1 METTWLGRSCSCICG
16 RMMDANPNEASRVE
30 SKSSLFK
37 LLILWST
44 PFVCGLAGLSS
55 LLLLITAVIWNSKF
69 TIENGLDHTV
79 LVTPIG
85 VLHNSSDHQPLPL
98 HRDFRLFKLLRKFDG
113 GFRLAPG
120 DSIRLAYDDDDVGLS
135 EILVDNEK
143 GNPLGQ
149 LDIANASHNANYRL
163 ENASLTPA
171 TASVLNAAMQAKQ
184 PLHLTLAFNALL
196 LVGWPLIMVQGVLK
210 DWTARRNGPSE
221 LSPTNDK

>member
-1 METTWLGRSCSCICG
+1 
-16 RMMDANPNEASRVE
+16 MMDANPNEASRVE
-30 SKSSLFK
+30 SKSSLSK

-44 PFVCGLAGLSS
+44 PFVYGLAGLST
-55 LLLLITAVIWNSKF
+55 LLLLISAVIWNSKF
-69 TIENGLDHTV
+69 TIKNGLDHTV

-85 VLHNSSDHQPLPL
+85 VLHNSGDHQPLPL
-98 HRDFRLFKLLRKFDG
+98 HRDFRLFKLLRKFGG

-120 DSIRLAYDDDDVGLS
+120 ESIRLAYDDDDAGLS

-171 TASVLNAAMQAKQ
+171 TASVLNAAMRAKQ
-184 PLHLTLAFNALL
+184 PRRMPLVFNVLL
-196 LVGWPLIMVQGVLK
+196 LVGWPLLIVHGLLK

-221 LSPTNDK
+221 LRSPTDDK